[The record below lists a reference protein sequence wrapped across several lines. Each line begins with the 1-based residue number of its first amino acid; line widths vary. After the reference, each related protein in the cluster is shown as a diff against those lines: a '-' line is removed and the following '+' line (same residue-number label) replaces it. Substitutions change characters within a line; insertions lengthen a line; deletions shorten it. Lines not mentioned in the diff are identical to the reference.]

1 VVIGTKSRQSKRRV
15 PLPASLLHML
25 PYAGNR
31 AAGHARRHRAKIEGS
46 LFEGEDGSKRL
57 NRLLKKLG
65 IGTDPR
71 KVVHSLRHRTKDRV
85 RDAQCALDIQ
95 YELFGHEK
103 VTVAAG
109 YGKGH
114 PLRNLVEWQAK
125 IGWQSR
131 VRLARSQV
139 FARRSASSSLDSSVM
154 FCTISNAITI
164 G

>member
-1 VVIGTKSRQSKRRV
+1 MVIGTKSRQSKRRV

-71 KVVHSLRHRTKDRV
+71 KVVHSLRHRD
-85 RDAQCALDIQ
+85 
-95 YELFGHEK
+95 
-103 VTVAAG
+103 
-109 YGKGH
+109 
-114 PLRNLVEWQAK
+114 
-125 IGWQSR
+125 
-131 VRLARSQV
+131 
-139 FARRSASSSLDSSVM
+139 
-154 FCTISNAITI
+154 
-164 G
+164 